1 MKLIKTL
8 FFLILILYLI
18 NYLIKRE
25 NINNLSI
32 DEKAQFYHLLMTN
45 TTLSSIFN
53 QILSIIYKSSYSI
66 INCIKIFF
74 ITIYKFLIPDN
85 KTDTNMDKLNQTY
98 NLNKFIN
105 SLVQINKEFPSLIN
119 LQSIRCIADRKL
131 FNQIMLYINN
141 SLNSGVYRFINLKV
155 FDNIYYYKFNNNRYI
170 EIFKFTADVYLEKN
184 ILGNLIFAI
193 ELLMK
198 DNFENKSSYSK
209 DDMLIINFKFL
220 GNNNSNNNLLSNEL
234 FDKLF
239 IKTERKIDIESI
251 LDFTV
256 SNDSKDKLKNV
267 YVETEN
273 SLIPSIVN
281 ISESSD

>member
-141 SLNSGVYRFINLKV
+141 ILNSGVYRFINLKV

-273 SLIPSIVN
+273 SLIPSIIEFSQCN
-281 ISESSD
+281 

>member
-141 SLNSGVYRFINLKV
+141 ILNSGVYRFINLKV

>member
-131 FNQIMLYINN
+131 FNQI
-141 SLNSGVYRFINLKV
+141 
-155 FDNIYYYKFNNNRYI
+155 
-170 EIFKFTADVYLEKN
+170 
-184 ILGNLIFAI
+184 
-193 ELLMK
+193 
-198 DNFENKSSYSK
+198 
-209 DDMLIINFKFL
+209 INFVIR
-220 GNNNSNNNLLSNEL
+220 N
-234 FDKLF
+234 
-239 IKTERKIDIESI
+239 TH
-251 LDFTV
+251 
-256 SNDSKDKLKNV
+256 
-267 YVETEN
+267 
-273 SLIPSIVN
+273 
-281 ISESSD
+281 

>member
-141 SLNSGVYRFINLKV
+141 ILNSGVYRFINLKV

-170 EIFKFTADVYLEKN
+170 EIFKFTAVVYLEKN

>member
-8 FFLILILYLI
+8 FFLILIL
-18 NYLIKRE
+18 YLIKRE

-141 SLNSGVYRFINLKV
+141 ILNSGVYRFINLKV

>member
-1 MKLIKTL
+1 
-8 FFLILILYLI
+8 
-18 NYLIKRE
+18 
-25 NINNLSI
+25 
-32 DEKAQFYHLLMTN
+32 
-45 TTLSSIFN
+45 
-53 QILSIIYKSSYSI
+53 
-66 INCIKIFF
+66 
-74 ITIYKFLIPDN
+74 
-85 KTDTNMDKLNQTY
+85 
-98 NLNKFIN
+98 
-105 SLVQINKEFPSLIN
+105 
-119 LQSIRCIADRKL
+119 
-131 FNQIMLYINN
+131 
-141 SLNSGVYRFINLKV
+141 
-155 FDNIYYYKFNNNRYI
+155 
-170 EIFKFTADVYLEKN
+170 
-184 ILGNLIFAI
+184 
-193 ELLMK
+193 MK

>member
-1 MKLIKTL
+1 
-8 FFLILILYLI
+8 
-18 NYLIKRE
+18 
-25 NINNLSI
+25 
-32 DEKAQFYHLLMTN
+32 
-45 TTLSSIFN
+45 
-53 QILSIIYKSSYSI
+53 
-66 INCIKIFF
+66 
-74 ITIYKFLIPDN
+74 
-85 KTDTNMDKLNQTY
+85 MDKLNQTY

-141 SLNSGVYRFINLKV
+141 ILNSGVYRFINLKV